1 MTLTKEDIRPIT
13 DPAMIAR
20 CAHCGANVE
29 PDDTESICFV
39 CGDKTDGEELCP
51 VHRAEAD
58 AILHEPAPDMLLHR
72 WNLEYAAQHGIAP
85 EAVPYHLLNGGGE

>member
-1 MTLTKEDIRPIT
+1 MTLTKEDIRPLT

-51 VHRAEAD
+51 VHQAEAD
-58 AILHEPAPDMLLHR
+58 AILNESSASTFNRRL
-72 WNLEYAAQHGIAP
+72 N
-85 EAVPYHLLNGGGE
+85 EAYVETHNMLNGGGE